1 MKGYAG
7 LMQGQ
12 VVSNDDPERRGR
24 VRVSCP
30 ELLTD
35 PDTGEVVPTPWCETG
50 FMVDGQLNVP
60 DIGDPVYLQSR
71 YSDSGGMY
79 QLVYTPGRPG
89 ETAEGDS
96 RIPPVAREGE
106 DESTGALKAGTP
118 FKVPSFSNAAE
129 MRDSRGEIIREGLF
143 EDEEIPGLPGT
154 YNVSSYP
161 RSRVLK
167 TKGGLLLEIDDTPG
181 QERVHLWH
189 SSGAYFEVN
198 SEGVLVQ
205 RQTKKWEET
214 ADSETKLV
222 GGSLRESVVG
232 HRQVK
237 VGAHDITEVAG
248 RSTVRA
254 NEVDLVAKLNMLL
267 EATGRFQLESGGPGV
282 MDFLGGLGITSGEGL
297 ALTAMGKTCLQSA
310 VDVAI
315 QSLTGGVKIQ
325 APTLGIQLNS
335 TAGTFVGS
343 VLAPLGPYLP
353 AAKAPPIILAIEA
366 LAAAVTE
373 LTLAYNVH
381 THIVVEP
388 VPLPPGTAG
397 VATPPLVPAV
407 TAVAQA
413 AEAVASALLSTSA
426 SLQVF

>member
-106 DESTGALKAGTP
+106 DESTGALKAGIP
-118 FKVPSFSNAAE
+118 FKVPAFSNAAE
-129 MRDSRGEIIREGLF
+129 MRDSRGSIIREGLF

-214 ADSETKLV
+214 TDSETKLV

-237 VGAHDITEVAG
+237 VGVHDVTDVAG
-248 RSTVRA
+248 RSVVEA
-254 NEVDLVAKLNMLL
+254 NEIDLVARLNMLL
-267 EATGRFQLESGGPGV
+267 ETAGRFQLESGGPGV
-282 MDFLGGLGITSGEGL
+282 MDFLGGLMVTSGEGL
-297 ALTAMGKTCLQSA
+297 ALTAMGNSYLQSA
-310 VDVAI
+310 QDVAI
-315 QSLTGGVKIQ
+315 QALTGFAKIQ
-325 APTLGIQLNS
+325 
-335 TAGTFVGS
+335 
-343 VLAPLGPYLP
+343 
-353 AAKAPPIILAIEA
+353 
-366 LAAAVTE
+366 
-373 LTLAYNVH
+373 
-381 THIVVEP
+381 
-388 VPLPPGTAG
+388 GTAG
-397 VATPPLVPAV
+397 VQIAAGTTVAVTGIPTIVPPLPVAKAV
-407 TAVAQA
+407 EVGVALTAIAAAIGALGVEHPNPEATAA
-413 AEAVASALLSTSA
+413 AEALVAATPALVLA
-426 SLQVF
+426 IPSLRLLVDV